1 MGSEQHFGVLE
12 QTESARCNRCALHA
26 LCVPGIVGALNSSLG
41 PIVADDVTVSK
52 GDFLYT
58 SGATAHDL
66 FVVKSGALKIMT
78 PLCGQDAHVSG
89 FRLPGDLVGAC
100 GLTCGQYA
108 FTAQALDRTTV
119 CRLPMDRLRDA
130 TLRQPMLTQGLLQA
144 LANQAAQAQRQV
156 TRTNLPALARFAI
169 FIKDLSTHHK
179 KRALSAKEFDLP
191 MPRTDIADFLALA
204 PETISRLI
212 ATLTGKDILS
222 IDGKTVRIRNMDALE
237 NACENFS

>member
-1 MGSEQHFGVLE
+1 MGSEQPFAQLE

-26 LCVPGIVGALNSSLG
+26 LCVPGIVGAFNSALG
-41 PIVADDVTVSK
+41 PVVADDVTVPK
-52 GDFLYT
+52 GQFLYT
-58 SGATAHDL
+58 SGQNASDL
-66 FVVKSGALKIMT
+66 YVVKSGALKIMT

-108 FTAQALDRTTV
+108 FTAQALDRSTV

-130 TLRQPMLTQGLLQA
+130 SLRQPALVQGLFQA
-144 LANQAAQAQRQV
+144 LATQAAQAQRQV

-179 KRALSAKEFDLP
+179 KRSLSAKEFELP

-212 ATLTGKDILS
+212 ATLTSKEILT
-222 IDGKTVRIRNMDALE
+222 IEGKTVKILNMDALE
-237 NACENFS
+237 TACESLA

>member
-1 MGSEQHFGVLE
+1 MGSEHQFVHLE

-26 LCVPGIVGALNSSLG
+26 LCLPGIVGAMNSSLG
-41 PIVADDVTVSK
+41 PVVADDITTPK
-52 GDFLYT
+52 GQFLYT
-58 SGATAHDL
+58 SGDRATNL
-66 FVVKSGALKIMT
+66 FVVKSGAFKIMT

-108 FTAQALDRTTV
+108 FTAQALDRSTV

-130 TLRQPMLTQGLLQA
+130 TLRQPMLIQGLMQA
-144 LANQAAQAQRQV
+144 LSNQAAQAQRQI

-169 FIKDLSTHHK
+169 FIKDLSGHHK
-179 KRALSAKEFDLP
+179 KRSLSAKEFELP

-212 ATLTGKDILS
+212 ATLTGKGILS
-222 IDGKTVRIRNMDALE
+222 IEGKTVHIHDMDALE
-237 NACENFS
+237 TACESLS